1 MTLVID
7 TGTQE
12 ELTRPM
18 RFGRLDSIGWDIL
31 ESLPLD
37 ATQAQIDGAIAQVVM
52 GDLRTPKRLDT
63 VRRHLVALW
72 PMIAPLALSSPA
84 SFDEIMS
91 EYAERVSDLT

>member
-1 MTLVID
+1 MTFVID
-7 TGTQE
+7 TGAPE

-18 RFGRLDSIGWDIL
+18 RFGRLDSMGWDIL

-37 ATQAQIDGAIAQVVM
+37 ATQAQIDGAIVQVIV

-72 PMIAPLALSSPA
+72 PMVAPLAISSPA
-84 SFDEIMS
+84 SFDEIMC